1 MRSCHWCCAVF
12 KSGIGTSYSSP
23 LKLRVCDSAPC
34 ASTQQSFMIDV
45 LDDCSHTKMTI
56 YPSPPSVQPSPIHP
70 KSSPSPPPVQPFP
83 TTPPLQCCL
92 FFPPIRTTNVA
103 RQSLYGRRTATFQFR
118 PPTFFPVRSRYPAD
132 RFSKRDGRAPARSRA
147 DTMDDSRS
155 TGRRRLTACM
165 QRFPALLPPF
175 RSPFVAAACTRQS
188 TELFSCDTP
197 AHGLKISSRD
207 PTISRDCFRR
217 LLENAFV
224 SSQRRN

>member
-34 ASTQQSFMIDV
+34 ASTQQSSMIDV

-56 YPSPPSVQPSPIHP
+56 YPSPPSVQP
-70 KSSPSPPPVQPFP
+70 FP

-92 FFPPIRTTNVA
+92 FFSSNPDDECCPSVA
-103 RQSLYGRRTATFQFR
+103 LWTPHCHFSISAADI
-118 PPTFFPVRSRYPAD
+118 FPVRSRYPAD

-188 TELFSCDTP
+188 TRSSGFSVAT
-197 AHGLKISSRD
+197 H
-207 PTISRDCFRR
+207 R
-217 LLENAFV
+217 LTV
-224 SSQRRN
+224 